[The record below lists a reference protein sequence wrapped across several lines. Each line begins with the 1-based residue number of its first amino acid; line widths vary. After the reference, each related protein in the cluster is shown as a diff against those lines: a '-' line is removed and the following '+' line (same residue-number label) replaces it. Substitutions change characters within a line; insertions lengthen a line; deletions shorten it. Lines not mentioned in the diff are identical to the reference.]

1 MRVLIVLAGLLVV
14 LPLDAPARDRGE
26 DTVPH
31 SPRGIA
37 VVDANGK
44 HVGTVVEARPR
55 DVTIALT
62 VNGRRV
68 LLDVISAVSTPY
80 SPGGAALVP
89 PFRGAGLLAFESR
102 DCSGPPFLYEHPD
115 RLLDAG
121 GVAPPGLTLYLPA
134 VPGAVPVTITWG
146 SYAGIAGCQAVEHP
160 YLAGSFLPAVAV
172 VDLLTLFTPPFRLLF
187 VE

>member
-1 MRVLIVLAGLLVV
+1 MRALIVLAGLLVL
-14 LPLDAPARDRGE
+14 LPLDAPARDRG
-26 DTVPH
+26 DVTAPH

-44 HVGTVVEARPR
+44 HVGTVVETRPR
-55 DVTIALT
+55 DVTIALS

-68 LLDVISAVSTPY
+68 LLDVISAVSTQY
-80 SPGGAALVP
+80 SPGGSALVP
-89 PFRGAGLLAFESR
+89 PFRGAALLAFESR

-121 GVAPPGLTLYLPA
+121 AVVPPGLTLYLPA
-134 VPGAVPVTITWG
+134 VPGAAPVTIALG
-146 SYAGIAGCQAVEHP
+146 SYAGVAGCQAVEHP
-160 YLAGSFLPAVAV
+160 YLDRSYVPAVAV
-172 VDLLTLFTPPFRLLF
+172 VDLLTLFTPSFRLLF